1 MKMIQLEPALPVLIP
16 GSLFPL
22 ILILILIFN
31 LKTEIIFGQQKA
43 SGADLEKLLEQ
54 IDAEEPGSDPEQLI
68 ENLHQLMANPLNI
81 NRADLD
87 ELLGIPFMSLPAA
100 KNILEYRSENGV
112 FTSFNELVHVRG
124 IGNKTL
130 ENLRPFLTVG
140 SASEKVK
147 DFYLNPS
154 YWTKNIRT
162 ETINR
167 YQRTLQTR
175 EGFLRTPDDGGY
187 SGGPGKYYHRFRLR
201 SDHLSLNLTQ
211 EKDPGEP
218 ANIPAGFDYSSWH
231 VAFTDNGLFENIII
245 GDYGVSFGQGLIL
258 WSGSSF
264 GKSRDVTRSPVKNGT
279 GIRPYTSSQETN
291 AFRGVA
297 ASAGKKIRITAFFS
311 SRLRTASE
319 IDDQTVRFPSEA
331 GLHRTLNEHNRKNNL
346 SQKTFGGRVRLQLPF
361 GFAGV
366 NAYQNEFDKQ
376 IDPGL
381 QPHQLYRFRGKLLRA
396 YSADYQFLFSSFH
409 LFGEAGLTD
418 NQATGLVSGV
428 KINPDGNSE
437 MIFVYRNY
445 DSKFQSIFGSG
456 FGDQSGLPQNEEG
469 FYIGLKH
476 KINPLVD
483 VSGYFDQFRFQA
495 PRFGTRK
502 GTSGY
507 DFLINTEFTLSRQ
520 LSLYLLGRSKI
531 RENEFTT
538 IDNLGRDIRQTGT
551 ERRTNLRFNLSYW
564 ATPSVRLQS
573 RIEWVQSKLADNEIS
588 NGYLFYQDL
597 RLIPSPNLRIDAR
610 ITLFDTDNF
619 QSRVFQFESDLLYV
633 FANRAFFEQGQRMYI
648 TVKYNVFNRLEVW
661 GKISTTLF
669 ENRQVISSGLN
680 EIPGNRQ
687 SDIGIQTRLR
697 F

>member
-1 MKMIQLEPALPVLIP
+1 MKNIQLESVSPD
-16 GSLFPL
+16 LFPGNLFLL
-22 ILILILIFN
+22 ILILIISLIPGTVFS
-31 LKTEIIFGQQKA
+31 QQTT
-43 SGADLEKLLEQ
+43 SGTDLEKLLEQ

-68 ENLHQLMANPLNI
+68 ENLHQIIANPINI
-81 NRADLD
+81 NRADID
-87 ELLGIPFMSLPAA
+87 ELLEIPFLSLPVA
-100 KNILEYRSENGV
+100 KNILKFRSESGV
-112 FTSFNELVHVRG
+112 FTSLNDLVLVPG

-130 ENLRPFLTVG
+130 ENLHPFLTVG
-140 SASEKVK
+140 SASEKAK
-147 DFYLNPS
+147 DFYMNPS
-154 YWTKNIRT
+154 YWTKNLRA

-175 EGFLRTPDDGGY
+175 EGFLRSPDDGGY
-187 SGGPGKYYHRFRLR
+187 SGDPGKYYQRFRLR

-231 VAFTDNGLFENIII
+231 VAFTDNGLFENIVI

-291 AFRGVA
+291 AFRGIA
-297 ASAGKKIRITAFFS
+297 ASAGRKIQVTAFFS
-311 SRLRTASE
+311 NRLRTASE
-319 IDDQTVRFPSEA
+319 IDGQTVRFPSET
-331 GLHRTLNEHNRKNNL
+331 GLHRTLTERSRRNNL

-366 NAYQNEFDKQ
+366 NAYQNEFNKQ

-381 QPHQLYRFRGKLLRA
+381 QPHQLYRFRGKSLRA
-396 YSADYQFLFSSFH
+396 YSVDYQFLLDSFH
-409 LFGEAGLTD
+409 LFGEAGMTD
-418 NQATGLVSGV
+418 NRATGFISGV
-428 KINPDGNSE
+428 KVKPADTSE
-437 MIFVYRNY
+437 LILVYRNY
-445 DSKFQSIFGSG
+445 DTKFQSIFGSG

-469 FYIGLKH
+469 FYIGFKYE
-476 KINPLVD
+476 ITPRFD
-483 VSGYFDQFRFQA
+483 ASGYFDQFRFQA

-507 DFLINTEFTLSRQ
+507 DFLVNTEFTASRRF
-520 LSLYLLGRSKI
+520 SLYLLGRSKI
-531 RENEFTT
+531 REVEFTT
-538 IDNLGRDIRQTGT
+538 NDNFGRDIRQTGI
-551 ERRTNLRFNLSYW
+551 ERRSGVRFNLSYW
-564 ATPSVRLQS
+564 ATQSVRLQS
-573 RIEWVQSKLADNEIS
+573 RIEWVQNRSADNEIS
-588 NGYLFYQDL
+588 NGYLFYQDI
-597 RLIPSPNLRIDAR
+597 RLIPSPNLRVDAR

-633 FANRAFFEQGQRMYI
+633 FANRALFDQGQRMYI
-648 TVKYNVFNRLEVW
+648 TVKYNLFNRLEVW

-669 ENRQVISSGLN
+669 ENRQLIGSGLS
-680 EIPGNRQ
+680 EIQGKRQ

>member
-1 MKMIQLEPALPVLIP
+1 MIQLEPAPPVLIP
-16 GSLFPL
+16 GRLLPL
-22 ILILILIFN
+22 ILILILN
-31 LKTEIIFGQQKA
+31 LKVEIIFGQQSA
-43 SGADLEKLLEQ
+43 SGTDLEKLLEQ
-54 IDAEEPGSDPEQLI
+54 IDAEEAGTDPEQLI
-68 ENLHQLMANPLNI
+68 ENLHQIIANPLNI
-81 NRADLD
+81 NRSELDDLL
-87 ELLGIPFMSLPAA
+87 EIPFMSLTIA
-100 KNILEYRSENGV
+100 KNILEFRTENGV
-112 FTSFNELVHVRG
+112 FTSVSDLVHVPG

-147 DFYLNPS
+147 DFYMNPS
-154 YWTKNIRT
+154 YWTKNLRA

-175 EGFLRTPDDGGY
+175 EGFLRSPDDGGY
-187 SGGPGKYYHRFRLR
+187 TGGPGKYYQRFRLR
-201 SDHLSLNLTQ
+201 SDHLSLNFTQ

-231 VAFTDNGLFENIII
+231 VAFTDNGLFEKIVI
-245 GDYGVSFGQGLIL
+245 GDYSVSFGQGLIL

-291 AFRGVA
+291 AFRGIA
-297 ASAGKKIRITAFFS
+297 ASAGRKIQVNAFYS
-311 SRLRTASE
+311 NRLRTASE
-319 IDDQTVRFPSEA
+319 IDSLTVRFPSES
-331 GLHRTLNEHNRKNNL
+331 GLHRTFNERNRKNNL

-381 QPHQLYRFRGKLLRA
+381 QPHQLYRFRGKSLRA
-396 YSADYQFLFSSFH
+396 YSADYQFLFSPFQ
-409 LFGEAGLTD
+409 LFGEAGMTD
-418 NQATGLVSGV
+418 NQAIGLVSGV
-428 KINPDGNSE
+428 KINSAGNSE
-437 MIFVYRNY
+437 LILVYRNY
-445 DSKFQSIFGSG
+445 ETNFQSIFGSG

-469 FYIGLKH
+469 FYVGFKYEITPR
-476 KINPLVD
+476 ID
-483 VSGYFDQFRFQA
+483 ASGYFDQFRFQA
-495 PRFGTRK
+495 PRFGTMK

-507 DFLINTEFTLSRQ
+507 DFLVNTEFTASRRF
-520 LSLYLLGRSKI
+520 SLYLLGRSKI
-531 RENEFTT
+531 REDEFTT
-538 IDNLGRDIRQTGT
+538 NDNFGRDIRQTGT
-551 ERRTNLRFNLSYW
+551 ERRSGVRFNLSYW
-564 ATPSVRLQS
+564 AAQSVRLQS
-573 RIEWVQSKLADNEIS
+573 RIEWVQSRSAASEIS
-588 NGYLFYQDL
+588 NGYLFYQDI

-633 FANRAFFEQGQRMYI
+633 FANRALFDRGQRMYI
-648 TVKYNVFNRLEVW
+648 AVKYNVFNRLEVW

-669 ENRQVISSGLN
+669 ENRQVIGSGLDT
-680 EIPGNRQ
+680 IQGKRR
-687 SDIGIQTRLR
+687 SDVGIQTRIR